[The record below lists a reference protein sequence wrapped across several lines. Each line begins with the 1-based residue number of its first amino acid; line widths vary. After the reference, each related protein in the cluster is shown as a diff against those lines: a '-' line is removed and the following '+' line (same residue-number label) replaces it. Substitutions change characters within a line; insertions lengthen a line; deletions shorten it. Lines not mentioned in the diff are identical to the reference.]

1 MKNWIVSV
9 VVIAS
14 VATSSAIAYDPTTQ
28 HESQNSDQRNRF
40 EIHLEKNSIPNRQPY
55 TFNQYLDDLTEST
68 RSTDIDS
75 KNPVRQ
81 LEARNNHK
89 YEPLN
94 PIILFRW

>member
-9 VVIAS
+9 VVVAS

-28 HESQNSDQRNRF
+28 RETQYSAQRNRF
-40 EIHLEKNSIPNRQPY
+40 EIHLGKNSVSNRQPY
-55 TFNQYLDDLTEST
+55 TFRQYLDDLTEST

-75 KNPVRQ
+75 TNPVRQ
-81 LEARNNHK
+81 LEARNNPK

>member
-14 VATSSAIAYDPTTQ
+14 MAASSAIAYDPTTQ
-28 HESQNSDQRNRF
+28 QETQNSDQQHRF
-40 EIHLEKNSIPNRQPY
+40 DIYLEKNSVPNRQPY
-55 TFNQYLDDLTEST
+55 TFSQYLDDLTEST
-68 RSTDIDS
+68 RATDVDS

-81 LEARNNHK
+81 LEARNKHK

>member
-28 HESQNSDQRNRF
+28 HETQNSDQQNRF
-40 EIHLEKNSIPNRQPY
+40 EIHMEKNSLPNRPPR
-55 TFNQYLDDLTEST
+55 TFSQYLDDLTEST

-75 KNPVRQ
+75 TNPVRQ
-81 LEARNNHK
+81 LQARNNLK

-94 PIILFRW
+94 PIVLFRW